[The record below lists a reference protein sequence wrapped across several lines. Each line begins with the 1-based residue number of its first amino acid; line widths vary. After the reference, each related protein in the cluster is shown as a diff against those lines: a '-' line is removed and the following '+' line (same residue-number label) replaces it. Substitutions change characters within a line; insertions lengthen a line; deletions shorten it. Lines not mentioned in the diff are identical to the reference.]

1 LGRVEHTT
9 SLYSELYFLG
19 YTHPDTFSNIT
30 THHVNTNLNFF
41 FDELEARDVPEE
53 WGVGSG
59 E

>member
-1 LGRVEHTT
+1 L
-9 SLYSELYFLG
+9 LG

-30 THHVNTNLNFF
+30 THRVNTNFNFF

-53 WGVGSG
+53 WGMGSR

>member
-1 LGRVEHTT
+1 L
-9 SLYSELYFLG
+9 LG

-30 THHVNTNLNFF
+30 THRVNTNFNFF

-59 E
+59 EWGVGSGERVLR